1 MRSRSL
7 RVIQISALLIALP
20 FLVHWLHRAENPV
33 IAPNSETIAG
43 ADGSVAEGISPTAV
57 DDEIGTDPTDSSST
71 AAEATP
77 IATVVGRRGTL
88 DGALAELGLEPD
100 SRHRIIRALRDDL
113 DLRRLSPD
121 TGLIGWIDT
130 AGALAR
136 LAIRAEPGTFVR
148 VHEPLTDS
156 PQVER
161 VELPVVSR
169 IEKAGGAIASSVHQ
183 ALSDSSHHGH
193 QLTLAYADI
202 MQWDVDLLVDP
213 RPGDEIRIIY
223 EAQYVGEVPQ
233 DMPSFGDRASRPGQ
247 FLRIARILAA
257 SYEGNI
263 ANARAFWVDDSDGS
277 GGYFDDDGRPL
288 QKAFLKSPLNYRRI
302 SSKFSRNRR
311 HPITRR
317 VVPHHGVDF
326 AAASGT
332 PVVAAADGRVVS
344 SGWDGPLGRA
354 IRLRHGSEY
363 VTVYGHLKGVAKG
376 ISTGAEVRQ
385 NQVIGYVG
393 ATGRAT
399 GPHLHYTLLVRGKPV
414 DPLRFRSPSAAPLRP
429 ELLPSLDRA
438 KAAWAPVL
446 GSIPIVAR
454 NRDDP
459 GHT

>member
-1 MRSRSL
+1 MSSRSL
-7 RVIQISALLIALP
+7 RVFQIAALLIALP
-20 FLVHWLHRAENPV
+20 FLVHWLHRAESPGNTPDTVAASDRPV
-33 IAPNSETIAG
+33 SDGTSQVAANNEIET
-43 ADGSVAEGISPTAV
+43 V
-57 DDEIGTDPTDSSST
+57 PTDSSSLAPET
-71 AAEATP
+71 TP
-77 IATVVGRRGTL
+77 IETVVGPRGTL

-100 SRHRIIRALRDDL
+100 SRHRVIRALRDEL

-121 TGLIGWIDT
+121 TGLIGWIDA
-130 AGALAR
+130 AGTIGR
-136 LAIRAEPGTFVR
+136 LTIRAEAGAFVR
-148 VHEPLTDS
+148 VQSPLSDL

-169 IEKAGGAIASSVHQ
+169 VETAAGAIASSVHQ

-213 RPGDEIRIIY
+213 RPGDEIRVIY

-233 DMPSFGDRASRPGQ
+233 DMPSFGDRASVPGQ

-263 ANARAFWVDDSDGS
+263 ASARAFWVDDSDGS

-311 HPITRR
+311 HPVTRK

-344 SGWDGPLGRA
+344 TGWDGPLGRA

-376 ISTGAEVRQ
+376 IRSGTEVRQ

-454 NRDDP
+454 DRDDP
-459 GHT
+459 GRT

>member
-1 MRSRSL
+1 MSSRSR
-7 RVIQISALLIALP
+7 RMIQISALLIALP
-20 FLVHWLHRAENPV
+20 FLVHWLHRAENSEVTPDAV
-33 IAPNSETIAG
+33 SETDRPLSAG
-43 ADGSVAEGISPTAV
+43 VSQVAV
-57 DDEIGTDPTDSSST
+57 DNEIGTDSTDSSSI
-71 AAEATP
+71 APEATP
-77 IATVVGRRGTL
+77 IATIVGPRGTL

-100 SRHRIIRALRDDL
+100 SRHRVIRALRDDL

-121 TGLIGWIDT
+121 TGLIGWIDE
-130 AGALAR
+130 AGRIDR
-136 LAIRAEPGTFVR
+136 LTIRAESGAFVR
-148 VHEPLTDS
+148 VHSPFTNS

-169 IEKAGGAIASSVHQ
+169 VETAGGAIASSVHQ

-213 RPGDEIRIIY
+213 RPGDEIRVIY
-223 EAQYVGEVPQ
+223 ESQYVGEVPQ
-233 DMPSFGDRASRPGQ
+233 DMPSFGDRASQPGQ

-263 ANARAFWVDDSDGS
+263 ASARAFWVDDTDGS
-277 GGYFDDDGRPL
+277 GGYFDDEGRPL

-311 HPITRR
+311 HPITRK

-344 SGWDGPLGRA
+344 TGWDGPLGRA

-376 ISTGAEVRQ
+376 IRSGAEVRQ

-414 DPLRFRSPSAAPLRP
+414 DPLRFRSPSAAPLRS

-454 NRDDP
+454 DRDDP
-459 GHT
+459 GRT